1 MAFHLRTV
9 GAAAA
14 CFWLSAFPVEAQ
26 WQQCASGLDALRVA
40 AEEAHEASDTVTTL
54 EASLLA
60 ARDAY
65 TRCMQDLDVFRIDR
79 DTSPIPAAV
88 QLDGCNQQV
97 QSFRAT
103 ERRHA
108 SGVDRASSVFRALAA
123 AVQTVELSC
132 QYPLAAYAPAQPP
145 AESEEECRAPPA
157 SASSVAGPECRS
169 SRCACSVPRRCP
181 RRSARPVWA
190 RHATR
195 THSANRDG
203 HFVFGGQHGRVR
215 FSRLAVALST

>member
-26 WQQCASGLDALRVA
+26 WQQCASGLGALRVA

-108 SGVDRASSVFRALAA
+108 SGVDRAGSVFRALAA

-145 AESEEECRAPPA
+145 AESPSPACERFLGSRPGVPVESLRVLCTAEMSEEECTACLGAP
-157 SASSVAGPECRS
+157 
-169 SRCACSVPRRCP
+169 
-181 RRSARPVWA
+181 
-190 RHATR
+190 
-195 THSANRDG
+195 RD
-203 HFVFGGQHGRVR
+203 
-215 FSRLAVALST
+215 